1 MNTLQMK
8 ISLLGYIATFFTPLW
23 VLKAQEPVDFV
34 QDVKPILELNC
45 VSCHREDKA
54 KGKLRLDT
62 AAEAFK
68 SDDVIV
74 KGKPEESSLYYLTT
88 FPVDDDEIM
97 PPQDSPEQS
106 YPLPKF
112 EQDILKRW
120 IAEGAK
126 WPEGVTLT
134 PAKRLPKTLTFVDH
148 IQPIL
153 EFNCVR
159 CHREGNAKGKLR
171 LDNKADSFKS
181 EEVISVGKPLESTLY
196 ILTTLPADDDD
207 IMPPEPDEPLTVG
220 EQWMLRRWIQ
230 EGAAWPDDLK
240 LVARKKQRGIVGI
253 TPKELYNKLGFKP
266 GPVEDEFK
274 SYEQEIPLT
283 DIKFGL
289 TPIPAGKFKMGSPS
303 SEAKRAKD
311 EPTPH
316 DVSVDA
322 FWMATHETTWDAY
335 ELWGLDIDRNQRKQ
349 LGKEARS
356 LDLVADG
363 ITRPTPPYVAMDFGM
378 GKDGYPAIC
387 MTQLAA
393 RVYCMWLSAKTG
405 RFYRL
410 PTEAEWEY
418 ACRAGTKTAYYF
430 GDDPKELKQ
439 HGWFFTNSRFQYQ
452 KPGQKGANPWGLYD
466 MHGNVWEWCLDQ
478 YVDGSTYKGAR
489 KNPITSPTE
498 LYPRLVKGGGWDDDP
513 DRLRSS
519 ARMGSDPSWKQQDPQ
534 IPKSVWYH
542 TDAHWV
548 GIRVIRP
555 RIIPPKEDIEKYWPT
570 LEEMVAVPDR

>member
-1 MNTLQMK
+1 ML
-8 ISLLGYIATFFTPLW
+8 
-23 VLKAQEPVDFV
+23 
-34 QDVKPILELNC
+34 C
-45 VSCHREDKA
+45 VS
-54 KGKLRLDT
+54 LT
-62 AAEAFK
+62 AQT
-68 SDDVIV
+68 
-74 KGKPEESSLYYLTT
+74 EEK
-88 FPVDDDEIM
+88 
-97 PPQDSPEQS
+97 
-106 YPLPKF
+106 PLPKVVSF
-112 EQDILKRW
+112 S
-120 IAEGAK
+120 
-126 WPEGVTLT
+126 
-134 PAKRLPKTLTFVDH
+134 DH

-153 EFNCVR
+153 EYNCVR
-159 CHREGNAKGKLR
+159 CHREGRAKGKLR
-171 LDNKADSFKS
+171 LDNALDAFKAD
-181 EEVISVGKPLESTLY
+181 EVIIKGNAEDSSLY
-196 ILTTLPADDDD
+196 YLTTLPPDDEE
-207 IMPPEPDEPLTVG
+207 IMPPEPDEPLSLY
-220 EQWMLRRWIQ
+220 QQRLLYRWIE
-230 EGAAWPDDLK
+230 EGAKWPRDLK
-240 LVARKKQRGIVGI
+240 LVARKKERTIEGF
-253 TPKELYNKLGFKP
+253 TPMELYDKLGFKP
-266 GPVEDEFK
+266 GPVEEEFK

-289 TPIPAGKFKMGSPS
+289 APIPAGKFKMGSPS
-303 SEAKRAKD
+303 SEDKRAKD

-466 MHGNVWEWCLDQ
+466 MHGNGWEWCLDQ
-478 YVDGSTYKGAR
+478 YVDGSTYNGAR